1 MDRTDQI
8 SILFSKIIYSRIQ
21 GNKSLIKN
29 LKNLILLQFDNKK
42 IIIRGVTII

>member
-21 GNKSLIKN
+21 GNKNLIKN

-42 IIIRGVTII
+42 NN